1 MMTVL
6 AVFLLLVALGD
17 VISVGI
23 CSVVEKFSVSGS
35 LFAFLA
41 LFVLVFVIAWKL
53 AVTITE
59 RFFVRG

>member
-6 AVFLLLVALGD
+6 AVFVLLVAVGD
-17 VISVGI
+17 AISVGI
-23 CSVVEKFSVSGS
+23 CAVVEKISVSAS

-41 LFVLVFVIAWKL
+41 LFVLVFMIAWKL

-59 RFFVRG
+59 RYFVRE